1 VHSIIRTNSSVLGD
15 FLQYK
20 MYLLYIY
27 EYYNNPTPLKEKRKI
42 VNKGRTSKKIQK
54 VFEIDKFT
62 LFDYALCF

>member
-1 VHSIIRTNSSVLGD
+1 MLGD

-20 MYLLYIY
+20 MYLLYIS
-27 EYYNNPTPLKEKRKI
+27 EYYNNPTLLKEKRKI

-54 VFEIDKFT
+54 LFQIDKFT